1 MDFNQLWCEKHRPKT
16 LESLCISDETRE
28 ILEVFKK
35 NHDIPHLLFTSTPG
49 SGKTSVA
56 KIIVND
62 ILKCDY
68 LYINASD
75 ENGIDTIR
83 HKIIG
88 YAQTKS
94 FDGGIKVVILDECLH
109 EDTLISVLRNGT
121 EQQIRIKD
129 VDECND
135 LVKTFNFSKNRI
147 EWRPFYKIDKN
158 IQDVYE
164 VEFENGEIVC
174 CTAEHKWYV
183 SSPESNIPIRKKLI
197 DIINE
202 GIDEIVTVN
211 EFNVINTLKIKKINK
226 LDKKAHV
233 YDLSVDETHNFF
245 VGKKQV
251 LTSNCD
257 GVTVE
262 GMRALRNVMEEYADN
277 TRFILTANY
286 KHKIIPAIQSRC
298 QTLSFSHN
306 ISDVAKHCVKILN
319 KEGIIIPKD
328 QFVSFQ
334 SLIKS
339 NFPDFRKIL
348 NELQKYSLSG
358 TLNIRNSS
366 LPDEFIREI
375 YTKILKEDSIE
386 FREFV
391 IKNESVFQSDYHSL
405 LKALLNLIY
414 NETIDS
420 MKKKESIMVLG
431 HHMDRHSS
439 VMDIEINAFVA
450 MVALSKIFHS

>member
-16 LESLCISDETRE
+16 LESFCISDETRE

-35 NHDIPHLLFTSTPG
+35 NRDIPHLLFTSTPG
-49 SGKTSVA
+49 SGKTSLA

-94 FDGGIKVVILDECLH
+94 FDGGIKVVILDET
-109 EDTLISVLRNGT
+109 DGASV
-121 EQQIRIKD
+121 
-129 VDECND
+129 
-135 LVKTFNFSKNRI
+135 
-147 EWRPFYKIDKN
+147 
-158 IQDVYE
+158 
-164 VEFENGEIVC
+164 EN
-174 CTAEHKWYV
+174 
-183 SSPESNIPIRKKLI
+183 
-197 DIINE
+197 
-202 GIDEIVTVN
+202 
-211 EFNVINTLKIKKINK
+211 
-226 LDKKAHV
+226 
-233 YDLSVDETHNFF
+233 
-245 VGKKQV
+245 
-251 LTSNCD
+251 
-257 GVTVE
+257 
-262 GMRALRNVMEEYADN
+262 MRALRNVLEEYADN

-286 KHKIIPAIQSRC
+286 KHKIIPALQSRC
-298 QTLSFSHN
+298 QSLSFSHN

-319 KEGIIIPKD
+319 KEGVVIPKD
-328 QFVSFQ
+328 QFTPFQ

-391 IKNESVFQSDYHSL
+391 IKNESVFQSDYHNL

-414 NETIDS
+414 NENIDS